1 MHEKERF
8 QREIMVMVDTC
19 GMFFLNNTRAKNAS

>member
-1 MHEKERF
+1 MHKKERF

-19 GMFFLNNTRAKNAS
+19 SMFFLNNTRAKNAS